1 VDLPLALALV
11 VVLAIALYVLADGFD
26 LGIGILFLFAP
37 REEDRDMMMESIAPI
52 WDGNET
58 WLVFGGTL
66 LIAAFP
72 IGYSVL
78 LPAFYVPIIL
88 MLFALIFRGVAF
100 EFRFQAHRSR
110 RVWDYAF
117 AGGSLIAAMCQGFVL
132 GGFIQGIPMAHGIF
146 AGHTFTFLTLLGFLC
161 GLGLVGGYA
170 LLGAGWLIWKTD
182 GPTQVFGREIGH
194 SALILTAVMMAV
206 VSAWTAL
213 TEPAVDARWFHWPQ
227 ILPLSLF
234 PLASAVVVVLIWRS
248 LWGKYEPA
256 TFFWSI
262 LLFLLGFGGLAESLW
277 PYVIPRQVTIWQG
290 AADHASLI
298 FVGVGMAVVLPIVL
312 AYLGHAYWVFRG
324 KTVSAYGHGHGGDDS
339 SPSAGCRR
347 SSSMRTDL
355 HLS

>member
-1 VDLPLALALV
+1 MDLPLALALV
-11 VVLAIALYVLADGFD
+11 IILAIALYVLADGFD

-37 REEDRDMMMESIAPI
+37 REEDRDMMMESVAPI

-66 LIAAFP
+66 LVAAFP
-72 IGYSVL
+72 VGYSVL

-100 EFRFQAHRSR
+100 EFRFQAR
-110 RVWDYAF
+110 RARRAWDYAF

-132 GGFIQGIPMAHGIF
+132 GGFIQGVPMINGIF

-182 GPTQVFGREIGH
+182 GPTQVFGREVGH
-194 SALILTAVMMAV
+194 SALILAAAMMAI

-213 TEPAVDARWFHWPQ
+213 TEPAVDTRWFHWPQ

-234 PLASAVVVVLIWRS
+234 PLASAVVVLLIWRS
-248 LWGKYEPA
+248 LWSKYEPA
-256 TFFWSI
+256 TLFLSVV
-262 LLFLLGFGGLAESLW
+262 LFLLGFGGLVESLW
-277 PYVIPRQVTIWQG
+277 PYVIPWQVTIWQG
-290 AADHASLI
+290 AADHAALV
-298 FVGVGMAVVLPIVL
+298 FVGTGTAVVLPIVL

-324 KTVSAYGHGHGGDDS
+324 KAASAYEHGGIDYL
-339 SPSAGCRR
+339 PSVGCRR
-347 SSSMRTDL
+347 SSAMDTDL